1 MIINSK
7 SAVNLR
13 ILNIE
18 SKRMMI
24 TQGRGDLNA
33 SDTKKNDIENI
44 TFLDD
49 RSPRAPYLE
58 IKKSTY
64 ESGPAQR
71 RRKDG

>member
-7 SAVNLR
+7 SALNLR

-33 SDTKKNDIENI
+33 SDTKKIDMENL
-44 TFLDD
+44 TFLGD

-64 ESGPAQR
+64 ESEPAQGR
-71 RRKDG
+71 REDG